1 MNKLKRILCA
11 MLCVC
16 MISIPM
22 AIPTTV
28 SAEDSI
34 SDLEQQLQQLE
45 QENQKYQKILDD
57 TKSDIAEKEEYKSAL
72 VSKVQVLDEKIA
84 VTREK
89 ISSLNDDIKE
99 KQDAYD
105 KGLSEVED
113 QFDALANRLRI
124 LYMSG
129 NATDLEIIFG
139 AKDFSDLIDKM
150 ELVKSLANSDKE
162 LISEIQTKLDEL
174 STKKKSLEADK
185 KDLETQQASLKSD
198 QDEFNKL
205 ISDNNDELLIV
216 KKVEDENKEES
227 TKNIYLTQRA
237 EILSKQEERVKED
250 LNTQEQTIKSEENI
264 STDNTN
270 IEALKQ
276 EDIKDKV
283 IENKVIENKV
293 IENID
298 EQRVENKLA
307 TEQKHEEPVQ
317 EIKDN
322 DHKDETILL
331 EPKTT
336 LETKTLEDV
345 KTDENSEEVN
355 HEVSNID
362 DFFDRFEKKVYSNI
376 DRNFDKTT
384 FKRGDFVNIRVT
396 ILKDGSYEQ
405 LTFLNGNSD
414 YFNKVKPQIEEI
426 FPLKI
431 EENLKSHFPRY
442 YRMKID
448 F

>member
-1 MNKLKRILCA
+1 MKRRTKNFVEDILIIIGVLFILYLIYFFVFSKDNDLSFETATKETKVEIETKDSKVFVSENGFLSQIYEDIKNKLFA
-11 MLCVC
+11 
-16 MISIPM
+16 
-22 AIPTTV
+22 
-28 SAEDSI
+28 
-34 SDLEQQLQQLE
+34 
-45 QENQKYQKILDD
+45 
-57 TKSDIAEKEEYKSAL
+57 
-72 VSKVQVLDEKIA
+72 
-84 VTREK
+84 
-89 ISSLNDDIKE
+89 
-99 KQDAYD
+99 
-105 KGLSEVED
+105 
-113 QFDALANRLRI
+113 
-124 LYMSG
+124 
-129 NATDLEIIFG
+129 
-139 AKDFSDLIDKM
+139 
-150 ELVKSLANSDKE
+150 
-162 LISEIQTKLDEL
+162 
-174 STKKKSLEADK
+174 
-185 KDLETQQASLKSD
+185 
-198 QDEFNKL
+198 
-205 ISDNNDELLIV
+205 DNNELLTI
-216 KKVEDENKEES
+216 KKVEEENKEDN
-227 TKNIYLTQRA
+227 TKNIYLSQRA

-250 LNTQEQTIKSEENI
+250 LNTQQEQTTKNEENI
-264 STDNTN
+264 STENRN

-276 EDIKDKV
+276 EEIKDKV
-283 IENKVIENKV
+283 VENVV
-293 IENID
+293 

-307 TEQKHEEPVQ
+307 TEQKNEELVQ
-317 EIKDN
+317 QIKDN

-345 KTDENSEEVN
+345 KTDENIEEAH

-384 FKRGDFVNIRVT
+384 FKRGEFVNIRVT

-405 LTFLNGNSD
+405 LTFLNGNND

>member
-1 MNKLKRILCA
+1 MKRRTKNFVEDILIIIGVLFILYLIYFFVFSKDNDLSFETATKESKVEMETKDSKVFVSENGFLSQIYEDIKNKLFA
-11 MLCVC
+11 
-16 MISIPM
+16 
-22 AIPTTV
+22 
-28 SAEDSI
+28 
-34 SDLEQQLQQLE
+34 
-45 QENQKYQKILDD
+45 
-57 TKSDIAEKEEYKSAL
+57 
-72 VSKVQVLDEKIA
+72 
-84 VTREK
+84 
-89 ISSLNDDIKE
+89 
-99 KQDAYD
+99 
-105 KGLSEVED
+105 
-113 QFDALANRLRI
+113 
-124 LYMSG
+124 
-129 NATDLEIIFG
+129 
-139 AKDFSDLIDKM
+139 
-150 ELVKSLANSDKE
+150 
-162 LISEIQTKLDEL
+162 
-174 STKKKSLEADK
+174 
-185 KDLETQQASLKSD
+185 
-198 QDEFNKL
+198 
-205 ISDNNDELLIV
+205 DNNELLTI
-216 KKVEDENKEES
+216 KKVEEENKEDN
-227 TKNIYLTQRA
+227 TKNIYLSQRA

-250 LNTQEQTIKSEENI
+250 LNTQQEQTTKNEENI
-264 STDNTN
+264 STENRN

-283 IENKVIENKV
+283 VENVV
-293 IENID
+293 

-307 TEQKHEEPVQ
+307 TEQKHEEPVEQ
-317 EIKDN
+317 IKNN

-345 KTDENSEEVN
+345 KTDENSEEVH

-362 DFFDRFEKKVYSNI
+362 DFFDKFEKKVYSNI

-384 FKRGDFVNIRVT
+384 FKRGEFVNIRVT

>member
-1 MNKLKRILCA
+1 MKRRTKNFVEDILIIIGVLFILYLIYFFVFSKDNDLSFETATKETKVEMETKDSKVFVSENGFLSQIYEDIKNKLFA
-11 MLCVC
+11 
-16 MISIPM
+16 
-22 AIPTTV
+22 
-28 SAEDSI
+28 
-34 SDLEQQLQQLE
+34 
-45 QENQKYQKILDD
+45 
-57 TKSDIAEKEEYKSAL
+57 
-72 VSKVQVLDEKIA
+72 
-84 VTREK
+84 
-89 ISSLNDDIKE
+89 
-99 KQDAYD
+99 
-105 KGLSEVED
+105 
-113 QFDALANRLRI
+113 
-124 LYMSG
+124 
-129 NATDLEIIFG
+129 
-139 AKDFSDLIDKM
+139 
-150 ELVKSLANSDKE
+150 
-162 LISEIQTKLDEL
+162 
-174 STKKKSLEADK
+174 
-185 KDLETQQASLKSD
+185 
-198 QDEFNKL
+198 
-205 ISDNNDELLIV
+205 DNNELLTI
-216 KKVEDENKEES
+216 KKVEEENKEDN
-227 TKNIYLTQRA
+227 TKNIYLSQRA

-250 LNTQEQTIKSEENI
+250 LTNQQEQTTKNEENI
-264 STDNTN
+264 STENRN

-276 EDIKDKV
+276 EEIKDKV
-283 IENKVIENKV
+283 VENVV
-293 IENID
+293 
-298 EQRVENKLA
+298 EQRVENKSA
-307 TEQKHEEPVQ
+307 TEQKNEEPVQ
-317 EIKDN
+317 QIKDN

-345 KTDENSEEVN
+345 KTDENSEEAH

-384 FKRGDFVNIRVT
+384 FKRGEFVNIRVT

>member
-1 MNKLKRILCA
+1 MKRRTKNFVEDILIIIGVLFILYLIYFFVFSKDNDLSLETATKETKVEVETKDSKLFVSENGFLSKIYEDIKNKL
-11 MLCVC
+11 
-16 MISIPM
+16 
-22 AIPTTV
+22 
-28 SAEDSI
+28 
-34 SDLEQQLQQLE
+34 
-45 QENQKYQKILDD
+45 
-57 TKSDIAEKEEYKSAL
+57 
-72 VSKVQVLDEKIA
+72 
-84 VTREK
+84 
-89 ISSLNDDIKE
+89 
-99 KQDAYD
+99 
-105 KGLSEVED
+105 
-113 QFDALANRLRI
+113 F
-124 LYMSG
+124 
-129 NATDLEIIFG
+129 
-139 AKDFSDLIDKM
+139 
-150 ELVKSLANSDKE
+150 
-162 LISEIQTKLDEL
+162 
-174 STKKKSLEADK
+174 
-185 KDLETQQASLKSD
+185 
-198 QDEFNKL
+198 
-205 ISDNNDELLIV
+205 SDNNDELLIV

-264 STDNTN
+264 STDNRN

-283 IENKVIENKV
+283 VENKVV
-293 IENID
+293 ENID

-384 FKRGDFVNIRVT
+384 FKRGEFVNIRVT

-431 EENLKSHFPRY
+431 EENLKTHFPRY
-442 YRMKID
+442 YRMKIA

>member
-1 MNKLKRILCA
+1 MKRRTKNFVEDILIIIGVLFILYLIYFFVFSKDNDLSFETATKESKVEVETKDSKVFVSENGFLSQIYEDIKNKLFA
-11 MLCVC
+11 
-16 MISIPM
+16 
-22 AIPTTV
+22 
-28 SAEDSI
+28 
-34 SDLEQQLQQLE
+34 
-45 QENQKYQKILDD
+45 
-57 TKSDIAEKEEYKSAL
+57 
-72 VSKVQVLDEKIA
+72 
-84 VTREK
+84 
-89 ISSLNDDIKE
+89 
-99 KQDAYD
+99 
-105 KGLSEVED
+105 
-113 QFDALANRLRI
+113 
-124 LYMSG
+124 
-129 NATDLEIIFG
+129 
-139 AKDFSDLIDKM
+139 
-150 ELVKSLANSDKE
+150 
-162 LISEIQTKLDEL
+162 
-174 STKKKSLEADK
+174 
-185 KDLETQQASLKSD
+185 
-198 QDEFNKL
+198 
-205 ISDNNDELLIV
+205 DNNDELLTI
-216 KKVEDENKEES
+216 KKVEEENKEDN
-227 TKNIYLTQRA
+227 TKNIYLSQRA

-250 LNTQEQTIKSEENI
+250 LTTQQEQTTKNEENI
-264 STDNTN
+264 STENRN

-276 EDIKDKV
+276 EEIKDKV
-283 IENKVIENKV
+283 VENVV
-293 IENID
+293 

-307 TEQKHEEPVQ
+307 IEQKNEEPVQ
-317 EIKDN
+317 QIKDN

-345 KTDENSEEVN
+345 KTDENSEEVH

-362 DFFDRFEKKVYSNI
+362 DFFDKFEKKVYSNI

-384 FKRGDFVNIRVT
+384 FKRGEFVNIRVT

>member
-1 MNKLKRILCA
+1 MKRRTKNFVEDILIVIGVFFILYLIYFFVFSKDNDLSLETATKETKVEVETKDSKLFVSENGFLSKIYEDIKNKL
-11 MLCVC
+11 
-16 MISIPM
+16 
-22 AIPTTV
+22 
-28 SAEDSI
+28 
-34 SDLEQQLQQLE
+34 
-45 QENQKYQKILDD
+45 
-57 TKSDIAEKEEYKSAL
+57 
-72 VSKVQVLDEKIA
+72 
-84 VTREK
+84 
-89 ISSLNDDIKE
+89 
-99 KQDAYD
+99 
-105 KGLSEVED
+105 
-113 QFDALANRLRI
+113 F
-124 LYMSG
+124 
-129 NATDLEIIFG
+129 
-139 AKDFSDLIDKM
+139 
-150 ELVKSLANSDKE
+150 
-162 LISEIQTKLDEL
+162 
-174 STKKKSLEADK
+174 
-185 KDLETQQASLKSD
+185 
-198 QDEFNKL
+198 
-205 ISDNNDELLIV
+205 SDNNDELLIV

-307 TEQKHEEPVQ
+307 TEQKHEESVDQ
-317 EIKDN
+317 IKDN

-345 KTDENSEEVN
+345 KTDENSEEVH

-362 DFFDRFEKKVYSNI
+362 DFFDKFEKKVYSNI

-384 FKRGDFVNIRVT
+384 FKRGEFVNIRVT

>member
-1 MNKLKRILCA
+1 MKRRTKNFVEDILIIIGVLFILYLIYFFVFSKDNDLSFETATKESKVEMETKDSKVFVSENGFLSQIYEDIKNKLFA
-11 MLCVC
+11 
-16 MISIPM
+16 
-22 AIPTTV
+22 
-28 SAEDSI
+28 
-34 SDLEQQLQQLE
+34 
-45 QENQKYQKILDD
+45 
-57 TKSDIAEKEEYKSAL
+57 
-72 VSKVQVLDEKIA
+72 
-84 VTREK
+84 
-89 ISSLNDDIKE
+89 
-99 KQDAYD
+99 
-105 KGLSEVED
+105 
-113 QFDALANRLRI
+113 
-124 LYMSG
+124 
-129 NATDLEIIFG
+129 
-139 AKDFSDLIDKM
+139 
-150 ELVKSLANSDKE
+150 
-162 LISEIQTKLDEL
+162 
-174 STKKKSLEADK
+174 
-185 KDLETQQASLKSD
+185 
-198 QDEFNKL
+198 
-205 ISDNNDELLIV
+205 DNNELLAI
-216 KKVEDENKEES
+216 KKVEEENKEDN
-227 TKNIYLTQRA
+227 TKNIYLSQRA

-250 LNTQEQTIKSEENI
+250 LTTQQEQTTKNEENI
-264 STDNTN
+264 STENRN

-283 IENKVIENKV
+283 VENVV
-293 IENID
+293 

-307 TEQKHEEPVQ
+307 TEQKNEEPVQ
-317 EIKDN
+317 QIKDN

-345 KTDENSEEVN
+345 KTDENSEEAH

-362 DFFDRFEKKVYSNI
+362 DFFDKFEKKVYSNI

-384 FKRGDFVNIRVT
+384 FKRGEFVNIRVT

>member
-1 MNKLKRILCA
+1 MKRRTKNFVEDILIIIGVLFILYLIYFFVFSKDNDLSFETATKETKVEVETKDSKLFVSENGFLSQIYEDIKNKLFA
-11 MLCVC
+11 
-16 MISIPM
+16 
-22 AIPTTV
+22 
-28 SAEDSI
+28 
-34 SDLEQQLQQLE
+34 
-45 QENQKYQKILDD
+45 
-57 TKSDIAEKEEYKSAL
+57 
-72 VSKVQVLDEKIA
+72 
-84 VTREK
+84 
-89 ISSLNDDIKE
+89 
-99 KQDAYD
+99 
-105 KGLSEVED
+105 
-113 QFDALANRLRI
+113 
-124 LYMSG
+124 
-129 NATDLEIIFG
+129 
-139 AKDFSDLIDKM
+139 
-150 ELVKSLANSDKE
+150 
-162 LISEIQTKLDEL
+162 
-174 STKKKSLEADK
+174 
-185 KDLETQQASLKSD
+185 
-198 QDEFNKL
+198 
-205 ISDNNDELLIV
+205 DNNELLTI
-216 KKVEDENKEES
+216 KKVEEENKEDN
-227 TKNIYLTQRA
+227 TKNIYLSQRA

-250 LNTQEQTIKSEENI
+250 LNTQQEQTTKNEENI
-264 STDNTN
+264 STENRN

-276 EDIKDKV
+276 EEIKDKV
-283 IENKVIENKV
+283 VENVV
-293 IENID
+293 

-307 TEQKHEEPVQ
+307 TEQKNEEPVQ
-317 EIKDN
+317 QIKDN

-345 KTDENSEEVN
+345 KTDENSEEVH

-362 DFFDRFEKKVYSNI
+362 DFFDKFEKKVYSNI

-384 FKRGDFVNIRVT
+384 FKRGEFVNIRVT

>member
-1 MNKLKRILCA
+1 MKRRTKNFVEDILIIIGVLFILYLIYFFVFSKDNDLSFETATKESKVEMETKDSKVFVSENGFLSQIYEDIKNKLFA
-11 MLCVC
+11 
-16 MISIPM
+16 
-22 AIPTTV
+22 
-28 SAEDSI
+28 
-34 SDLEQQLQQLE
+34 
-45 QENQKYQKILDD
+45 
-57 TKSDIAEKEEYKSAL
+57 
-72 VSKVQVLDEKIA
+72 
-84 VTREK
+84 
-89 ISSLNDDIKE
+89 
-99 KQDAYD
+99 
-105 KGLSEVED
+105 
-113 QFDALANRLRI
+113 
-124 LYMSG
+124 
-129 NATDLEIIFG
+129 
-139 AKDFSDLIDKM
+139 
-150 ELVKSLANSDKE
+150 
-162 LISEIQTKLDEL
+162 
-174 STKKKSLEADK
+174 
-185 KDLETQQASLKSD
+185 
-198 QDEFNKL
+198 
-205 ISDNNDELLIV
+205 DNNELLTI
-216 KKVEDENKEES
+216 KKVEEENKEDN
-227 TKNIYLTQRA
+227 TKNIYLSQRA

-250 LNTQEQTIKSEENI
+250 LNTQQEQTTKNEENI
-264 STDNTN
+264 STENRN

-276 EDIKDKV
+276 EEIKDKV
-283 IENKVIENKV
+283 VENVV
-293 IENID
+293 

-307 TEQKHEEPVQ
+307 TEQKNEEPVQ
-317 EIKDN
+317 QIKDN

-345 KTDENSEEVN
+345 KTDENSEEVH

>member
-1 MNKLKRILCA
+1 MKRRTKNFVEDILIIIGVLFILYLIYFFVFSKDNDLSFETVTKETKVEMETKDSKVFVSENGFLSQIYEDIKNKLFA
-11 MLCVC
+11 
-16 MISIPM
+16 
-22 AIPTTV
+22 
-28 SAEDSI
+28 
-34 SDLEQQLQQLE
+34 
-45 QENQKYQKILDD
+45 
-57 TKSDIAEKEEYKSAL
+57 
-72 VSKVQVLDEKIA
+72 
-84 VTREK
+84 
-89 ISSLNDDIKE
+89 
-99 KQDAYD
+99 
-105 KGLSEVED
+105 
-113 QFDALANRLRI
+113 
-124 LYMSG
+124 
-129 NATDLEIIFG
+129 
-139 AKDFSDLIDKM
+139 
-150 ELVKSLANSDKE
+150 
-162 LISEIQTKLDEL
+162 
-174 STKKKSLEADK
+174 
-185 KDLETQQASLKSD
+185 
-198 QDEFNKL
+198 
-205 ISDNNDELLIV
+205 DNNELLTI
-216 KKVEDENKEES
+216 KKVEEENKEDN
-227 TKNIYLTQRA
+227 TKNIYLSQRA

-250 LNTQEQTIKSEENI
+250 LNTQQEQTTKNEENI
-264 STDNTN
+264 STENRN

-283 IENKVIENKV
+283 VENVV
-293 IENID
+293 

-307 TEQKHEEPVQ
+307 TEQKNEEPVQ
-317 EIKDN
+317 QIKDN

-345 KTDENSEEVN
+345 KTDENSEEVH

-384 FKRGDFVNIRVT
+384 FKRGEFVNIRVT

>member
-1 MNKLKRILCA
+1 MKRRTKNFVEDILIIIGVLFILYLIYFFVFSKDNDLSLETATKETKVEVETKDSKLFVSENGFLSQIYEDIKNKL
-11 MLCVC
+11 
-16 MISIPM
+16 
-22 AIPTTV
+22 
-28 SAEDSI
+28 
-34 SDLEQQLQQLE
+34 
-45 QENQKYQKILDD
+45 
-57 TKSDIAEKEEYKSAL
+57 
-72 VSKVQVLDEKIA
+72 
-84 VTREK
+84 
-89 ISSLNDDIKE
+89 
-99 KQDAYD
+99 
-105 KGLSEVED
+105 
-113 QFDALANRLRI
+113 F
-124 LYMSG
+124 
-129 NATDLEIIFG
+129 
-139 AKDFSDLIDKM
+139 
-150 ELVKSLANSDKE
+150 
-162 LISEIQTKLDEL
+162 
-174 STKKKSLEADK
+174 
-185 KDLETQQASLKSD
+185 
-198 QDEFNKL
+198 
-205 ISDNNDELLIV
+205 SDNNDELLTI
-216 KKVEDENKEES
+216 KKVEEENKEDN
-227 TKNIYLTQRA
+227 TKNIYLSQRA

-250 LNTQEQTIKSEENI
+250 LTTQQEQTTKNEENI

-276 EDIKDKV
+276 EDIKNKV
-283 IENKVIENKV
+283 VENKVV
-293 IENID
+293 ENID

-345 KTDENSEEVN
+345 KTDENSEEAH

-384 FKRGDFVNIRVT
+384 FKRGEFVNIRVT
-396 ILKDGSYEQ
+396 ILKDGSSEQ

-431 EENLKSHFPRY
+431 EENLKTHFPRY

>member
-1 MNKLKRILCA
+1 MKRRTKNFVEDILIIIGVLFILYLIYFFVFSKDNDLSFETATKESKVEMETKDSKVFVSENGFLSQIYEDIKNKLFA
-11 MLCVC
+11 
-16 MISIPM
+16 
-22 AIPTTV
+22 
-28 SAEDSI
+28 
-34 SDLEQQLQQLE
+34 
-45 QENQKYQKILDD
+45 
-57 TKSDIAEKEEYKSAL
+57 
-72 VSKVQVLDEKIA
+72 
-84 VTREK
+84 
-89 ISSLNDDIKE
+89 
-99 KQDAYD
+99 
-105 KGLSEVED
+105 
-113 QFDALANRLRI
+113 
-124 LYMSG
+124 
-129 NATDLEIIFG
+129 
-139 AKDFSDLIDKM
+139 
-150 ELVKSLANSDKE
+150 
-162 LISEIQTKLDEL
+162 
-174 STKKKSLEADK
+174 
-185 KDLETQQASLKSD
+185 
-198 QDEFNKL
+198 
-205 ISDNNDELLIV
+205 DNNELLTI
-216 KKVEDENKEES
+216 KKVEEENKEDN
-227 TKNIYLTQRA
+227 TKNIYLSQRA

-250 LNTQEQTIKSEENI
+250 LNTQQEQTTKNEENI
-264 STDNTN
+264 STENRN

-276 EDIKDKV
+276 EEIKDKV
-283 IENKVIENKV
+283 VENVV
-293 IENID
+293 

-307 TEQKHEEPVQ
+307 IEQKNEEPVQ
-317 EIKDN
+317 QIKDN

-345 KTDENSEEVN
+345 KTDENSEEVH

-384 FKRGDFVNIRVT
+384 FKRGEFVNIRVT

>member
-1 MNKLKRILCA
+1 MKRRTKNFVEDILIIIGVLFILYLIYFFVFSKDNDLSFETATKESKVEMETKDSKVFVSENGFLSQIYEDIKNKLFA
-11 MLCVC
+11 
-16 MISIPM
+16 
-22 AIPTTV
+22 
-28 SAEDSI
+28 
-34 SDLEQQLQQLE
+34 
-45 QENQKYQKILDD
+45 
-57 TKSDIAEKEEYKSAL
+57 
-72 VSKVQVLDEKIA
+72 
-84 VTREK
+84 
-89 ISSLNDDIKE
+89 
-99 KQDAYD
+99 
-105 KGLSEVED
+105 
-113 QFDALANRLRI
+113 
-124 LYMSG
+124 
-129 NATDLEIIFG
+129 
-139 AKDFSDLIDKM
+139 
-150 ELVKSLANSDKE
+150 
-162 LISEIQTKLDEL
+162 
-174 STKKKSLEADK
+174 
-185 KDLETQQASLKSD
+185 
-198 QDEFNKL
+198 
-205 ISDNNDELLIV
+205 DNNELLTI
-216 KKVEDENKEES
+216 KKVEEENKEDN
-227 TKNIYLTQRA
+227 TKNIYLSQRA

-250 LNTQEQTIKSEENI
+250 LNTQQEQTTKNEENI
-264 STDNTN
+264 STENRN

-283 IENKVIENKV
+283 VENVV
-293 IENID
+293 

-307 TEQKHEEPVQ
+307 TEQKNEEPVQ
-317 EIKDN
+317 QIKDN

-345 KTDENSEEVN
+345 KTDENSEEAN
-355 HEVSNID
+355 HEVANID

-384 FKRGDFVNIRVT
+384 FKRGEFVNIRVT

>member
-1 MNKLKRILCA
+1 MKRRTKNFVEDILIIIGVLFILYLIYFFVFSKDNDLSFETATKETKVEVETKDSKLFVSENGFLSKIYEDIKNKL
-11 MLCVC
+11 
-16 MISIPM
+16 
-22 AIPTTV
+22 
-28 SAEDSI
+28 
-34 SDLEQQLQQLE
+34 
-45 QENQKYQKILDD
+45 
-57 TKSDIAEKEEYKSAL
+57 
-72 VSKVQVLDEKIA
+72 
-84 VTREK
+84 
-89 ISSLNDDIKE
+89 
-99 KQDAYD
+99 
-105 KGLSEVED
+105 
-113 QFDALANRLRI
+113 F
-124 LYMSG
+124 
-129 NATDLEIIFG
+129 
-139 AKDFSDLIDKM
+139 
-150 ELVKSLANSDKE
+150 
-162 LISEIQTKLDEL
+162 
-174 STKKKSLEADK
+174 AD
-185 KDLETQQASLKSD
+185 
-198 QDEFNKL
+198 N
-205 ISDNNDELLIV
+205 NNDELLTI
-216 KKVEDENKEES
+216 KKVEEENKEDN
-227 TKNIYLTQRA
+227 TKNIYLSQRA

-250 LNTQEQTIKSEENI
+250 LTTQQEQTTKNEENI
-264 STDNTN
+264 STENRN

-276 EDIKDKV
+276 EEIKDKV
-283 IENKVIENKV
+283 VENVV
-293 IENID
+293 

-317 EIKDN
+317 EIKNN

-345 KTDENSEEVN
+345 KTDENSEEVH

-362 DFFDRFEKKVYSNI
+362 DFFDKFEKKVYSNI

-384 FKRGDFVNIRVT
+384 FKRGEFVNIRVT

>member
-1 MNKLKRILCA
+1 MKRRTKNFVEDILIVIGVFFILYLIYFFVFSKDNDLSLETATKETKVEVETKDSKLFVSENGFLSKIYEDIKNKL
-11 MLCVC
+11 
-16 MISIPM
+16 
-22 AIPTTV
+22 
-28 SAEDSI
+28 
-34 SDLEQQLQQLE
+34 
-45 QENQKYQKILDD
+45 
-57 TKSDIAEKEEYKSAL
+57 
-72 VSKVQVLDEKIA
+72 
-84 VTREK
+84 
-89 ISSLNDDIKE
+89 
-99 KQDAYD
+99 
-105 KGLSEVED
+105 
-113 QFDALANRLRI
+113 F
-124 LYMSG
+124 
-129 NATDLEIIFG
+129 
-139 AKDFSDLIDKM
+139 
-150 ELVKSLANSDKE
+150 
-162 LISEIQTKLDEL
+162 
-174 STKKKSLEADK
+174 
-185 KDLETQQASLKSD
+185 
-198 QDEFNKL
+198 
-205 ISDNNDELLIV
+205 SDNNDELLIV

-283 IENKVIENKV
+283 VENKVV
-293 IENID
+293 ENID

-307 TEQKHEEPVQ
+307 TEQKHEESVDQ
-317 EIKDN
+317 IKDN

-345 KTDENSEEVN
+345 KTDENSEEVH
-355 HEVSNID
+355 HETSNID

-376 DRNFDKTT
+376 DIIFDKTT
-384 FKRGDFVNIRVT
+384 FKRGEFVNIRVT

-442 YRMKID
+442 YRMKIA

>member
-1 MNKLKRILCA
+1 MKRRTKNFVEDILIIIGVLFILYLIYFFVFSKDNDLSFETATKESKVEIETKDSKVFVSENGFLSQIYEDIKNKLFA
-11 MLCVC
+11 
-16 MISIPM
+16 
-22 AIPTTV
+22 
-28 SAEDSI
+28 
-34 SDLEQQLQQLE
+34 
-45 QENQKYQKILDD
+45 
-57 TKSDIAEKEEYKSAL
+57 
-72 VSKVQVLDEKIA
+72 
-84 VTREK
+84 
-89 ISSLNDDIKE
+89 
-99 KQDAYD
+99 
-105 KGLSEVED
+105 
-113 QFDALANRLRI
+113 
-124 LYMSG
+124 
-129 NATDLEIIFG
+129 
-139 AKDFSDLIDKM
+139 
-150 ELVKSLANSDKE
+150 
-162 LISEIQTKLDEL
+162 
-174 STKKKSLEADK
+174 
-185 KDLETQQASLKSD
+185 
-198 QDEFNKL
+198 
-205 ISDNNDELLIV
+205 DNNELLTI
-216 KKVEDENKEES
+216 KKVEEENKEDN
-227 TKNIYLTQRA
+227 TKNIYLSQRA

-250 LNTQEQTIKSEENI
+250 LNTQQEQTTKNEENI
-264 STDNTN
+264 STENRN

-276 EDIKDKV
+276 EEIKDKV
-283 IENKVIENKV
+283 VENVV
-293 IENID
+293 

-307 TEQKHEEPVQ
+307 TEQKNEEPVQ
-317 EIKDN
+317 QIKDN

-345 KTDENSEEVN
+345 KTDENSEEAH
-355 HEVSNID
+355 HEVLNID

-384 FKRGDFVNIRVT
+384 FKRGEFVNIRVT

>member
-1 MNKLKRILCA
+1 MKRRTKNFVEDILIVIGVFFILYLIYFFVFSKDNDLSLETATKETKVEMETKDSKVFVSENGFLSQIYEDIKNKLFA
-11 MLCVC
+11 
-16 MISIPM
+16 
-22 AIPTTV
+22 
-28 SAEDSI
+28 
-34 SDLEQQLQQLE
+34 
-45 QENQKYQKILDD
+45 
-57 TKSDIAEKEEYKSAL
+57 
-72 VSKVQVLDEKIA
+72 
-84 VTREK
+84 
-89 ISSLNDDIKE
+89 
-99 KQDAYD
+99 
-105 KGLSEVED
+105 
-113 QFDALANRLRI
+113 
-124 LYMSG
+124 
-129 NATDLEIIFG
+129 
-139 AKDFSDLIDKM
+139 
-150 ELVKSLANSDKE
+150 
-162 LISEIQTKLDEL
+162 
-174 STKKKSLEADK
+174 
-185 KDLETQQASLKSD
+185 
-198 QDEFNKL
+198 
-205 ISDNNDELLIV
+205 DNNDELLTI
-216 KKVEDENKEES
+216 KKVEEENKEDN
-227 TKNIYLTQRA
+227 TKNIYLSQRA

-283 IENKVIENKV
+283 VENKVV
-293 IENID
+293 ENID

-384 FKRGDFVNIRVT
+384 FKRGEFVNIRVT

>member
-1 MNKLKRILCA
+1 MKRRTKNFVEDILIVIGVFFILYLIYFFVFSKDNDLSLETATKETKVEVETKDSKLFVSENGFLSKIYEDIKNKL
-11 MLCVC
+11 
-16 MISIPM
+16 
-22 AIPTTV
+22 
-28 SAEDSI
+28 
-34 SDLEQQLQQLE
+34 
-45 QENQKYQKILDD
+45 
-57 TKSDIAEKEEYKSAL
+57 
-72 VSKVQVLDEKIA
+72 
-84 VTREK
+84 
-89 ISSLNDDIKE
+89 
-99 KQDAYD
+99 
-105 KGLSEVED
+105 
-113 QFDALANRLRI
+113 F
-124 LYMSG
+124 
-129 NATDLEIIFG
+129 
-139 AKDFSDLIDKM
+139 
-150 ELVKSLANSDKE
+150 
-162 LISEIQTKLDEL
+162 
-174 STKKKSLEADK
+174 
-185 KDLETQQASLKSD
+185 
-198 QDEFNKL
+198 
-205 ISDNNDELLIV
+205 SDNNDELLIV

-264 STDNTN
+264 STHNTN

-276 EDIKDKV
+276 EDVKDKV
-283 IENKVIENKV
+283 VENKVV
-293 IENID
+293 ENID

-345 KTDENSEEVN
+345 KTDENSEEVH

>member
-1 MNKLKRILCA
+1 MKRRTKNFVEDILIIIGVLFILYLIYFFVFSKDNDLSFETATKESKVEIETKDSKVFVSENGFLSQIYEDIKNKLFA
-11 MLCVC
+11 
-16 MISIPM
+16 
-22 AIPTTV
+22 
-28 SAEDSI
+28 
-34 SDLEQQLQQLE
+34 
-45 QENQKYQKILDD
+45 
-57 TKSDIAEKEEYKSAL
+57 
-72 VSKVQVLDEKIA
+72 
-84 VTREK
+84 
-89 ISSLNDDIKE
+89 
-99 KQDAYD
+99 
-105 KGLSEVED
+105 
-113 QFDALANRLRI
+113 
-124 LYMSG
+124 
-129 NATDLEIIFG
+129 
-139 AKDFSDLIDKM
+139 
-150 ELVKSLANSDKE
+150 
-162 LISEIQTKLDEL
+162 
-174 STKKKSLEADK
+174 
-185 KDLETQQASLKSD
+185 
-198 QDEFNKL
+198 
-205 ISDNNDELLIV
+205 DNNELLTI
-216 KKVEDENKEES
+216 KKVEEENKEDN
-227 TKNIYLTQRA
+227 TKNIYLSQRA

-250 LNTQEQTIKSEENI
+250 LTTQQEQTTKNEENI
-264 STDNTN
+264 STENRN

-276 EDIKDKV
+276 EEIKDKV
-283 IENKVIENKV
+283 VENVV
-293 IENID
+293 

-307 TEQKHEEPVQ
+307 TEQKNEEPVQ
-317 EIKDN
+317 QIKDN

-345 KTDENSEEVN
+345 KTDENSEEVH

-384 FKRGDFVNIRVT
+384 FKRGEFVNIRVT

>member
-1 MNKLKRILCA
+1 MKRRTKNFVEDILIIIGVLFILYLIYFFVFSKDNDLSFETATKESKVEMETKDSKVFVSENGFLSQIYEDIKNKLFA
-11 MLCVC
+11 
-16 MISIPM
+16 
-22 AIPTTV
+22 
-28 SAEDSI
+28 
-34 SDLEQQLQQLE
+34 
-45 QENQKYQKILDD
+45 
-57 TKSDIAEKEEYKSAL
+57 
-72 VSKVQVLDEKIA
+72 
-84 VTREK
+84 
-89 ISSLNDDIKE
+89 
-99 KQDAYD
+99 
-105 KGLSEVED
+105 
-113 QFDALANRLRI
+113 
-124 LYMSG
+124 
-129 NATDLEIIFG
+129 
-139 AKDFSDLIDKM
+139 
-150 ELVKSLANSDKE
+150 
-162 LISEIQTKLDEL
+162 
-174 STKKKSLEADK
+174 
-185 KDLETQQASLKSD
+185 
-198 QDEFNKL
+198 
-205 ISDNNDELLIV
+205 DNNELLTI
-216 KKVEDENKEES
+216 KKVEEENKEDN
-227 TKNIYLTQRA
+227 TKNIYLSQRA

-250 LNTQEQTIKSEENI
+250 LNTQQEQTTKNEENI
-264 STDNTN
+264 STENRN

-276 EDIKDKV
+276 EEIKDKV
-283 IENKVIENKV
+283 VENVV
-293 IENID
+293 

-307 TEQKHEEPVQ
+307 TEQKHEEPVEQ
-317 EIKDN
+317 IKNN

-345 KTDENSEEVN
+345 KTDENSEEAH

-384 FKRGDFVNIRVT
+384 FKRGEFVNIRVT

>member
-1 MNKLKRILCA
+1 MKRRTKNFVEDILIIIGVLFILYLIYFFVFSKDNDLSFETATKETKVEMETKDSKVFVSENGFLSQIYEDIKNKLFA
-11 MLCVC
+11 
-16 MISIPM
+16 
-22 AIPTTV
+22 
-28 SAEDSI
+28 
-34 SDLEQQLQQLE
+34 
-45 QENQKYQKILDD
+45 
-57 TKSDIAEKEEYKSAL
+57 
-72 VSKVQVLDEKIA
+72 
-84 VTREK
+84 
-89 ISSLNDDIKE
+89 
-99 KQDAYD
+99 
-105 KGLSEVED
+105 
-113 QFDALANRLRI
+113 
-124 LYMSG
+124 
-129 NATDLEIIFG
+129 
-139 AKDFSDLIDKM
+139 
-150 ELVKSLANSDKE
+150 
-162 LISEIQTKLDEL
+162 
-174 STKKKSLEADK
+174 
-185 KDLETQQASLKSD
+185 
-198 QDEFNKL
+198 
-205 ISDNNDELLIV
+205 DNNELLTI
-216 KKVEDENKEES
+216 KKVEEENKEDN
-227 TKNIYLTQRA
+227 TKNIYLSQRA

-250 LNTQEQTIKSEENI
+250 LNTQQEQTTKNEENI
-264 STDNTN
+264 STENRN

-283 IENKVIENKV
+283 VENVV
-293 IENID
+293 

-307 TEQKHEEPVQ
+307 TEQKNEESVQ
-317 EIKDN
+317 QIKDN

-345 KTDENSEEVN
+345 KTDENSEEAN
-355 HEVSNID
+355 HEVANID

-384 FKRGDFVNIRVT
+384 FKRGEFVNIRVT

>member
-1 MNKLKRILCA
+1 MKRRTKNFVEDILIIIGVLFILYLIYFFVFSKDNDLSFETATKETKVEMETKDSKLFVSENGFLSKIYEDIKNKL
-11 MLCVC
+11 
-16 MISIPM
+16 
-22 AIPTTV
+22 
-28 SAEDSI
+28 
-34 SDLEQQLQQLE
+34 
-45 QENQKYQKILDD
+45 
-57 TKSDIAEKEEYKSAL
+57 
-72 VSKVQVLDEKIA
+72 
-84 VTREK
+84 
-89 ISSLNDDIKE
+89 
-99 KQDAYD
+99 
-105 KGLSEVED
+105 
-113 QFDALANRLRI
+113 F
-124 LYMSG
+124 
-129 NATDLEIIFG
+129 
-139 AKDFSDLIDKM
+139 
-150 ELVKSLANSDKE
+150 
-162 LISEIQTKLDEL
+162 
-174 STKKKSLEADK
+174 
-185 KDLETQQASLKSD
+185 
-198 QDEFNKL
+198 
-205 ISDNNDELLIV
+205 SDNNDELLIV

-283 IENKVIENKV
+283 VENKVV
-293 IENID
+293 ENID

-384 FKRGDFVNIRVT
+384 FKRGEFVNIRVT

-442 YRMKID
+442 YRMKIA

>member
-1 MNKLKRILCA
+1 MKRRTKNFVEDILIIIGVLFILYLIYFFVFSKDNDLSFETVTKETKVEMETKDSKVFVSENGFLSQIYEDIKNKL
-11 MLCVC
+11 
-16 MISIPM
+16 
-22 AIPTTV
+22 
-28 SAEDSI
+28 
-34 SDLEQQLQQLE
+34 
-45 QENQKYQKILDD
+45 
-57 TKSDIAEKEEYKSAL
+57 
-72 VSKVQVLDEKIA
+72 
-84 VTREK
+84 
-89 ISSLNDDIKE
+89 
-99 KQDAYD
+99 
-105 KGLSEVED
+105 
-113 QFDALANRLRI
+113 
-124 LYMSG
+124 
-129 NATDLEIIFG
+129 FG
-139 AKDFSDLIDKM
+139 D
-150 ELVKSLANSDKE
+150 N
-162 LISEIQTKLDEL
+162 
-174 STKKKSLEADK
+174 
-185 KDLETQQASLKSD
+185 
-198 QDEFNKL
+198 
-205 ISDNNDELLIV
+205 NNDELLTI
-216 KKVEDENKEES
+216 KKVEEENKEDN
-227 TKNIYLTQRA
+227 TKNIYLSQRA

-250 LNTQEQTIKSEENI
+250 LNTQQEQTTKNEENI
-264 STDNTN
+264 STENRN

-276 EDIKDKV
+276 EEIKDKV
-283 IENKVIENKV
+283 VENVV
-293 IENID
+293 

-307 TEQKHEEPVQ
+307 TEQKNEEPVQ
-317 EIKDN
+317 QIKDN

-345 KTDENSEEVN
+345 KTDENSEEAH

-384 FKRGDFVNIRVT
+384 FKRGEFVNIRVT

>member
-1 MNKLKRILCA
+1 MKRRTKNFVEDILIIIGVLFILYLIYFFVFSKDNDLSFETATKESKVEMETKDSKLFVSENGFLSQIYEDIKNKL
-11 MLCVC
+11 
-16 MISIPM
+16 
-22 AIPTTV
+22 
-28 SAEDSI
+28 
-34 SDLEQQLQQLE
+34 
-45 QENQKYQKILDD
+45 
-57 TKSDIAEKEEYKSAL
+57 
-72 VSKVQVLDEKIA
+72 
-84 VTREK
+84 
-89 ISSLNDDIKE
+89 
-99 KQDAYD
+99 
-105 KGLSEVED
+105 
-113 QFDALANRLRI
+113 F
-124 LYMSG
+124 
-129 NATDLEIIFG
+129 
-139 AKDFSDLIDKM
+139 
-150 ELVKSLANSDKE
+150 
-162 LISEIQTKLDEL
+162 
-174 STKKKSLEADK
+174 AD
-185 KDLETQQASLKSD
+185 
-198 QDEFNKL
+198 N
-205 ISDNNDELLIV
+205 NNDELLTI
-216 KKVEDENKEES
+216 KKVEEENKEDN
-227 TKNIYLTQRA
+227 TKNIYLSQRA

-250 LNTQEQTIKSEENI
+250 LNTQQEQTTKNEENI
-264 STDNTN
+264 STENRN

-276 EDIKDKV
+276 EEIKDKV
-283 IENKVIENKV
+283 VENVV
-293 IENID
+293 

-307 TEQKHEEPVQ
+307 TEQKNEEPVQ
-317 EIKDN
+317 QIKDN

-345 KTDENSEEVN
+345 KTDENSEEVH

-384 FKRGDFVNIRVT
+384 FKRGEFVNIRVT

>member
-1 MNKLKRILCA
+1 MKRRTKNFVEDILIVIGVFFILYLIYFFVFSKDNDLSLETATKETKVEVETKDSKLFVSENGFLSKIYEDIKNKL
-11 MLCVC
+11 
-16 MISIPM
+16 
-22 AIPTTV
+22 
-28 SAEDSI
+28 
-34 SDLEQQLQQLE
+34 
-45 QENQKYQKILDD
+45 
-57 TKSDIAEKEEYKSAL
+57 
-72 VSKVQVLDEKIA
+72 
-84 VTREK
+84 
-89 ISSLNDDIKE
+89 
-99 KQDAYD
+99 
-105 KGLSEVED
+105 
-113 QFDALANRLRI
+113 F
-124 LYMSG
+124 
-129 NATDLEIIFG
+129 
-139 AKDFSDLIDKM
+139 
-150 ELVKSLANSDKE
+150 
-162 LISEIQTKLDEL
+162 
-174 STKKKSLEADK
+174 
-185 KDLETQQASLKSD
+185 
-198 QDEFNKL
+198 
-205 ISDNNDELLIV
+205 SDNNDELLIV

-264 STDNTN
+264 STDNRN

-276 EDIKDKV
+276 EEIKDKV
-283 IENKVIENKV
+283 VENVV
-293 IENID
+293 

-307 TEQKHEEPVQ
+307 TEQKNEEPVQ
-317 EIKDN
+317 QIKDN

-345 KTDENSEEVN
+345 KTDENSEEVH
-355 HEVSNID
+355 HETSNID
-362 DFFDRFEKKVYSNI
+362 DFFDKFEKKVYSNI

-384 FKRGDFVNIRVT
+384 FKRGEFVNIRVT

-442 YRMKID
+442 YRMKIA

>member
-1 MNKLKRILCA
+1 MKRRTKNFVEDILIIIGVLFILYLIYFFVFSKDNDLSFETATKESKVEIETKDSKVFVSENGFLSQIYEDIKNKLFA
-11 MLCVC
+11 
-16 MISIPM
+16 
-22 AIPTTV
+22 
-28 SAEDSI
+28 
-34 SDLEQQLQQLE
+34 
-45 QENQKYQKILDD
+45 
-57 TKSDIAEKEEYKSAL
+57 
-72 VSKVQVLDEKIA
+72 
-84 VTREK
+84 
-89 ISSLNDDIKE
+89 
-99 KQDAYD
+99 
-105 KGLSEVED
+105 
-113 QFDALANRLRI
+113 
-124 LYMSG
+124 
-129 NATDLEIIFG
+129 
-139 AKDFSDLIDKM
+139 
-150 ELVKSLANSDKE
+150 
-162 LISEIQTKLDEL
+162 
-174 STKKKSLEADK
+174 
-185 KDLETQQASLKSD
+185 
-198 QDEFNKL
+198 
-205 ISDNNDELLIV
+205 DNNELLTI
-216 KKVEDENKEES
+216 KKVEEENKEDN
-227 TKNIYLTQRA
+227 TKNIYLSQRA

-250 LNTQEQTIKSEENI
+250 LTTQQEQTTKNEENI
-264 STDNTN
+264 STENRN

-276 EDIKDKV
+276 EEIKDKV
-283 IENKVIENKV
+283 V
-293 IENID
+293 ENIV

-307 TEQKHEEPVQ
+307 TEQKNEEPVQ
-317 EIKDN
+317 QIKDN

-345 KTDENSEEVN
+345 KTDENSEEAH

-384 FKRGDFVNIRVT
+384 FKRGEFVNIRVT

>member
-1 MNKLKRILCA
+1 MKRRTKNFVEDILIIIGVLFILYLIYFFVFSKDNDLSFETATKESKVEIETKDSKVFVSENGFLSQIYEDIKNKLFA
-11 MLCVC
+11 
-16 MISIPM
+16 
-22 AIPTTV
+22 
-28 SAEDSI
+28 
-34 SDLEQQLQQLE
+34 
-45 QENQKYQKILDD
+45 
-57 TKSDIAEKEEYKSAL
+57 
-72 VSKVQVLDEKIA
+72 
-84 VTREK
+84 
-89 ISSLNDDIKE
+89 
-99 KQDAYD
+99 
-105 KGLSEVED
+105 
-113 QFDALANRLRI
+113 
-124 LYMSG
+124 
-129 NATDLEIIFG
+129 
-139 AKDFSDLIDKM
+139 
-150 ELVKSLANSDKE
+150 
-162 LISEIQTKLDEL
+162 
-174 STKKKSLEADK
+174 
-185 KDLETQQASLKSD
+185 
-198 QDEFNKL
+198 
-205 ISDNNDELLIV
+205 DNNELLTI
-216 KKVEDENKEES
+216 KKVEEENKEDN
-227 TKNIYLTQRA
+227 TKNIYLSQRA

-250 LNTQEQTIKSEENI
+250 LTTQQEQTAKNEENI
-264 STDNTN
+264 STENRN

-276 EDIKDKV
+276 EEIKDKV
-283 IENKVIENKV
+283 VENVV
-293 IENID
+293 

-307 TEQKHEEPVQ
+307 TEQKNEEPVQ
-317 EIKDN
+317 QIKDN

-345 KTDENSEEVN
+345 KTDENSEEAH

-384 FKRGDFVNIRVT
+384 FKRGEFVNIRVT

>member
-1 MNKLKRILCA
+1 MKRRTKNFVEDILIIIGVLFILYLIYFFVFSKDNDLSFETATKGTKVEMETKDSKVFVSENGFLSQIYEDIKNKLFA
-11 MLCVC
+11 
-16 MISIPM
+16 
-22 AIPTTV
+22 
-28 SAEDSI
+28 
-34 SDLEQQLQQLE
+34 
-45 QENQKYQKILDD
+45 
-57 TKSDIAEKEEYKSAL
+57 
-72 VSKVQVLDEKIA
+72 
-84 VTREK
+84 
-89 ISSLNDDIKE
+89 
-99 KQDAYD
+99 
-105 KGLSEVED
+105 
-113 QFDALANRLRI
+113 
-124 LYMSG
+124 
-129 NATDLEIIFG
+129 
-139 AKDFSDLIDKM
+139 
-150 ELVKSLANSDKE
+150 
-162 LISEIQTKLDEL
+162 
-174 STKKKSLEADK
+174 
-185 KDLETQQASLKSD
+185 
-198 QDEFNKL
+198 
-205 ISDNNDELLIV
+205 DNNELLTI
-216 KKVEDENKEES
+216 KKVEEENKEDN
-227 TKNIYLTQRA
+227 TKNIYLSQRA

-250 LNTQEQTIKSEENI
+250 LNTQQEQTTKNEENI
-264 STDNTN
+264 STENRN

-276 EDIKDKV
+276 EEIKDKV
-283 IENKVIENKV
+283 VENVV
-293 IENID
+293 

-307 TEQKHEEPVQ
+307 TEQKNEELVQ
-317 EIKDN
+317 QIKDN

-345 KTDENSEEVN
+345 KTDENSEEVH

-384 FKRGDFVNIRVT
+384 FKRGEFVNIRVT

>member
-1 MNKLKRILCA
+1 MKRRTKNFVEDILIIIGVLFILYLIYFFVFSKDNDLSFETATKESKVEMETKDSKVFVSENGFLSQIYEDIKNKLFA
-11 MLCVC
+11 
-16 MISIPM
+16 
-22 AIPTTV
+22 
-28 SAEDSI
+28 
-34 SDLEQQLQQLE
+34 
-45 QENQKYQKILDD
+45 
-57 TKSDIAEKEEYKSAL
+57 
-72 VSKVQVLDEKIA
+72 
-84 VTREK
+84 
-89 ISSLNDDIKE
+89 
-99 KQDAYD
+99 
-105 KGLSEVED
+105 
-113 QFDALANRLRI
+113 
-124 LYMSG
+124 
-129 NATDLEIIFG
+129 
-139 AKDFSDLIDKM
+139 
-150 ELVKSLANSDKE
+150 
-162 LISEIQTKLDEL
+162 
-174 STKKKSLEADK
+174 
-185 KDLETQQASLKSD
+185 
-198 QDEFNKL
+198 
-205 ISDNNDELLIV
+205 DNNELLTI
-216 KKVEDENKEES
+216 KKVEEENKEDN
-227 TKNIYLTQRA
+227 TKNIYLSQRA

-250 LNTQEQTIKSEENI
+250 LNTQQEQTTKNEENI
-264 STDNTN
+264 STENRN

-283 IENKVIENKV
+283 VENVV
-293 IENID
+293 

-307 TEQKHEEPVQ
+307 TEQKNEEPVQ
-317 EIKDN
+317 QIKDN

-345 KTDENSEEVN
+345 KTDENSEEVH

-384 FKRGDFVNIRVT
+384 FKRGEFVNIRVT

-414 YFNKVKPQIEEI
+414 YFNKVKSQIEEI

>member
-1 MNKLKRILCA
+1 MKRRTKNFVEDILIIIGVLFILYLIYFFVFSKDNDLSFETATKESKVEMETKDSKVFISENGFFSQIYEDIKNKLFA
-11 MLCVC
+11 
-16 MISIPM
+16 
-22 AIPTTV
+22 
-28 SAEDSI
+28 
-34 SDLEQQLQQLE
+34 
-45 QENQKYQKILDD
+45 
-57 TKSDIAEKEEYKSAL
+57 
-72 VSKVQVLDEKIA
+72 
-84 VTREK
+84 
-89 ISSLNDDIKE
+89 
-99 KQDAYD
+99 
-105 KGLSEVED
+105 
-113 QFDALANRLRI
+113 
-124 LYMSG
+124 
-129 NATDLEIIFG
+129 
-139 AKDFSDLIDKM
+139 
-150 ELVKSLANSDKE
+150 
-162 LISEIQTKLDEL
+162 
-174 STKKKSLEADK
+174 
-185 KDLETQQASLKSD
+185 
-198 QDEFNKL
+198 
-205 ISDNNDELLIV
+205 DNNELLTI
-216 KKVEDENKEES
+216 KKVEEENKEDN
-227 TKNIYLTQRA
+227 TKNIYLSQRA

-250 LNTQEQTIKSEENI
+250 LNTQQEQTTKNEENI
-264 STDNTN
+264 STENRN

-276 EDIKDKV
+276 EEIKDKV
-283 IENKVIENKV
+283 VENVV
-293 IENID
+293 
-298 EQRVENKLA
+298 EQRVENKLT
-307 TEQKHEEPVQ
+307 TEQKNEEPVQ
-317 EIKDN
+317 QNKDS

-345 KTDENSEEVN
+345 KTDENSEEVH

-384 FKRGDFVNIRVT
+384 FKRGEFVNIRVT

>member
-1 MNKLKRILCA
+1 MKRRTKNFVEDILIVIGVFFILYLIYFFVFSKDNDLSLETATKETKVEVETKDSKLFVSENGFLSKIYEDIKNKL
-11 MLCVC
+11 
-16 MISIPM
+16 
-22 AIPTTV
+22 
-28 SAEDSI
+28 
-34 SDLEQQLQQLE
+34 
-45 QENQKYQKILDD
+45 
-57 TKSDIAEKEEYKSAL
+57 
-72 VSKVQVLDEKIA
+72 
-84 VTREK
+84 
-89 ISSLNDDIKE
+89 
-99 KQDAYD
+99 
-105 KGLSEVED
+105 
-113 QFDALANRLRI
+113 F
-124 LYMSG
+124 
-129 NATDLEIIFG
+129 
-139 AKDFSDLIDKM
+139 
-150 ELVKSLANSDKE
+150 
-162 LISEIQTKLDEL
+162 
-174 STKKKSLEADK
+174 
-185 KDLETQQASLKSD
+185 
-198 QDEFNKL
+198 
-205 ISDNNDELLIV
+205 SDNNDELLIV

-283 IENKVIENKV
+283 VENVV
-293 IENID
+293 

-345 KTDENSEEVN
+345 KTDENSEEAH

-384 FKRGDFVNIRVT
+384 FKRGEFVNIRVT